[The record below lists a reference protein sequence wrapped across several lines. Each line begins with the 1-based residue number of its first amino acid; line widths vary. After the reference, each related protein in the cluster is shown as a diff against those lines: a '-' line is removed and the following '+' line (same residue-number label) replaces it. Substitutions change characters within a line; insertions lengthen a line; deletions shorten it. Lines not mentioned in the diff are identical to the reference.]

1 MSCNKLNNIN
11 QNVPIYGTYDN
22 TFHVIGTS
30 KIKII
35 NVTNTNYT
43 LFIDGYIIAITEYY
57 ISDYIKVNAAE
68 TDVVVKHGEKT
79 IINTELLL
87 EGGGVYTFIIN
98 GNEHLL
104 LNDDLECPKDN
115 LIRVRFIHV
124 ANKFNKVNVLL
135 NNYQFDDIR
144 YLDSNVLETKDKH
157 IMLNVTPYAFNP
169 IKLHLKQHSIYTII
183 LINKNNMLSIM
194 NTNGVCYK

>member
-1 MSCNKLNNIN
+1 MSRI
-11 QNVPIYGTYDN
+11 QI
-22 TFHVIGTS
+22 
-30 KIKII
+30 
-35 NVTNTNYT
+35 
-43 LFIDGYIIAITEYY
+43 IDGYIIAITEYY

-79 IINTELLL
+79 IINTEVLL
-87 EGGGVYTFIIN
+87 EGGDVYTFIIN

-157 IMLNVTPYAFNP
+157 IMLNVTPYAFNS

-194 NTNGVCYK
+194 NTDGVCYK